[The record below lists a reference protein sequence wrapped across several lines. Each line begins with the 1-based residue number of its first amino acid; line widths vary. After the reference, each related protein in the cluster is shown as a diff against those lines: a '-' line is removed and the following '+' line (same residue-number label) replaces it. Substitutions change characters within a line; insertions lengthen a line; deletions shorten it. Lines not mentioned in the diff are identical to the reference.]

1 LDRTR
6 VYRVSAVVIRQR
18 DLGEA
23 DRIVT
28 LFTRDRGKVS
38 AVAKGVKR
46 PRSKFAGALQL
57 FSHLSILLAAGRT
70 LEVVTQVQPIDLF
83 YHLRDDM
90 GRYSHACYAAELL
103 GVFTEEG
110 AAEPDLFDLLV
121 GVLKG
126 LDGGGD
132 PATLIRGYELKLLS
146 RLGYGPELA
155 ACVSCAIEVEGG
167 QAGFAV
173 AEGGVQC
180 RRCARALG
188 VMEISASALRAM
200 RELLAMPVEQMA
212 TRRLS
217 RAAREELERI
227 LRPFVDYHVPRP
239 VRCAA
244 FLS

>member
-1 LDRTR
+1 MDRAR
-6 VYRVSAVVIRQR
+6 VYRVDAVVIRQR

-28 LFTRDRGKVS
+28 LFARDRGKVS
-38 AVAKGVKR
+38 AVAKGIKR

-57 FSHLSILLAAGRT
+57 FSHLSVLLAAGRT
-70 LEVVTQVQPIDLF
+70 LDVVTQVQPIDLF
-83 YHLRDDM
+83 YHLREDM
-90 GRYSHACYAAELL
+90 SRYAHACYAAELL
-103 GVFTEEG
+103 DILTEEG
-110 AAEPDLFDLLV
+110 ASEPDLFDLLV
-121 GVLKG
+121 AVLKG

-132 PATLIRGYELKLLS
+132 PATLLRGYELKLLS
-146 RLGYGPELA
+146 RLGYGPELDT
-155 ACVSCAIEVEGG
+155 CVSCAVEVEGG

-173 AEGGVQC
+173 GEGGVQC

-188 VMEISASALRAM
+188 VMNISAPALQAM
-200 RELLAMPVEQMA
+200 RELLTMPVEQMA

-244 FLS
+244 FL

>member
-1 LDRTR
+1 MNRAR
-6 VYRVSAVVIRQR
+6 VYRVEAVVIRQR

-23 DRIVT
+23 DRIIT
-28 LFTRDRGKVS
+28 LFARDRGKIS

-57 FSHLSILLAAGRT
+57 FSHLRLLLAAGRT
-70 LEVVTQVQPIDLF
+70 LDVITQLEPIDLF
-83 YHLRDDM
+83 YRLREDM
-90 GRYSHACYAAELL
+90 ARYAHACYAAELL
-103 GVFTEEG
+103 DVLTEEG

-121 GVLKG
+121 AVLTA
-126 LDGGGD
+126 LEGGGD

-146 RLGYGPELA
+146 RLGYGPELDT
-155 ACVSCAIEVEGG
+155 CVSCAVEVEGG

-173 AEGGVQC
+173 AEGGLQC
-180 RRCARALG
+180 PRCARTLG
-188 VMEISASALRAM
+188 VMTISRPALRAM
-200 RELLAMPVEQMA
+200 RELLQMPVEEMA

-217 RAAREELERI
+217 RAARDELAQI
-227 LRPFVDYHVPRP
+227 MRPFVDYHVPRP